1 MNFERLKNTRD
12 LGGLTMK
19 DGRKI
24 KPGMLIR
31 SSHLSIAPQH
41 DLDILAGMVSDI
53 ADFRT
58 EKEQRERPDPVI
70 GDAVHH
76 CMPVLNNMTA
86 GITREEEADKSEIET
101 YLLDPAGAR
110 QHMLENYRLFVTH
123 DHARQCY
130 RHFVELL
137 AAPREKA
144 LLWHCTAGKDRAGFA
159 AAIVLSILGADRET
173 ILADYMKTN
182 AGLAKEI
189 QWIYPM
195 IGKQAGGMTDVIRA
209 SLDYMFLAHKE
220 YLEEAFRT
228 AEEMY
233 GSMDAYLKESL
244 GVTDA
249 VRSKLQDRYL
259 TD

>member
-1 MNFERLKNTRD
+1 MEFERLKNTRD
-12 LGGLTMK
+12 LGGLTMQ

-31 SSHLSIAPQH
+31 SSYLAVAPAH
-41 DLDILAGMVSDI
+41 DLAILQNTVSDI
-53 ADFRT
+53 VDFRT
-58 EKEQRERPDPVI
+58 EKERQERPDPEMAGVTYH
-70 GDAVHH
+70 AQ
-76 CMPVLNNMTA
+76 PVLADMTA
-86 GITREEEADKSEIET
+86 GITREEEADKNEIET
-101 YLLDPAGAR
+101 YLLDPDGAR
-110 QHMLENYRLFVTH
+110 QHMLENYRLFVTS

-144 LLWHCTAGKDRAGFA
+144 ILWHCTAGKDRAGFA

-182 AGLAKEI
+182 AGLAREI

-195 IGKQAGGMTDVIRA
+195 IEKQAGIMTETMRKA
-209 SLDYMFLAHKE
+209 LDYMFLAREE
-220 YLEEAFRT
+220 YLLEAFRT
-228 AEEMY
+228 AEEKH

-244 GVTDA
+244 GVDDA
-249 VRSKLQDRYL
+249 MRKGLQDRYL
-259 TD
+259 QD